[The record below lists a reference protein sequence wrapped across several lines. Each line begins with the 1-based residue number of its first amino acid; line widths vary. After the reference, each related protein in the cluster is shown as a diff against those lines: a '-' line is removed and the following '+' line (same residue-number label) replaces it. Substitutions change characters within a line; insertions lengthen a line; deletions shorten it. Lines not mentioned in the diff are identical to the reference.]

1 MSDPKHIKIKTSTI
15 KEDGTI
21 EYELDSYYEKL
32 SHRRVEYEKPYMVD
46 RSNILSVH
54 ISCLDPL
61 MLDGSD
67 EVNITIKKKKDGK
80 FLLTKRWV
88 SENKSYGKQ

>member
-1 MSDPKHIKIKTSTI
+1 MSDPKHIKIATHHI
-15 KEDGTI
+15 EEDGTI
-21 EYELDSYYEKL
+21 RTELNSYYEKL
-32 SHRRVEYEKPYMVD
+32 ANRKVEYEKPYLVD
-46 RSNILSVH
+46 RTNILSIH

-88 SENKSYGKQ
+88 AEKEQYGRQ